1 MVISMKIKSIFIALS
16 FFVAASSVSA
26 ATCCSQPTPQQAER
40 DKIYGLTALAV
51 IYKDWVS
58 SSSGRGHNI
67 GSVLVRNSD
76 NMPVFYA
83 RNSVNVRHNASQH
96 GEVRTIQAFLD
107 FCRSTSSPRPKYVD
121 EYTVYTT
128 LEPCAMCTGMMAMTK
143 LTRAVFVQ
151 IDPEFG
157 KALRGLQLVKFPRVF
172 TQNTTPGL
180 QQKTDLENGWVAY
193 RTANPGSAI
202 TDYLLSDGAKNI
214 YATAETAITNY
225 NVVYPENAAI
235 KAAAIS
241 YLNTVGAAGPE
252 VFGEA
257 MATRCP

>member
-1 MVISMKIKSIFIALS
+1 MKFKSCLIALAI
-16 FFVAASSVSA
+16 FVHAASAIA

-40 DKIYGLTALAV
+40 DKIYGLTSLAV

-58 SSSGRGHNI
+58 NSSGRGHNI

-76 NMPVFYA
+76 NVPVFYA
-83 RNSVNVRHNASQH
+83 RNSVNVRHNSSQH

-107 FCRSTSSPRPKYVD
+107 YCRASTSPRPKYVD

-157 KALRGLQLVKFPRVF
+157 RALRGLQLVKFPRVF

-180 QQKTDLENGWVAY
+180 QQKIDLENGWVAY
-193 RTANPGSAI
+193 RRANPGSAI
-202 TDYLLSDGAKNI
+202 TDYLLSDDAKSI
-214 YATAETAITNY
+214 YATAESAISNY
-225 NVVYPENAAI
+225 NVIYPENAAV
-235 KAAAIS
+235 KDAAIAFIQ
-241 YLNTVGAAGPE
+241 TVGAAGPE
-252 VFGEA
+252 VFESA
-257 MATRCP
+257 MAARCP